1 MKLFQN
7 KNHLVAASLFIL
19 GLIGLCFVVFPED
32 SFQLINT
39 TSIKVRSVFGQL
51 YLVLGLLIFFYLLVV
66 AFSPL
71 GRLRLGSGKPEY
83 SRLSWLAM
91 MYSTGMGAGIIL
103 RAVQEPIY
111 MMQQPG
117 VELSRSNVIHGFEMT
132 FYHWGFTAWAFYGLF
147 ALFIAYLLFV
157 KQKNIQLSRLV
168 PKLSN
173 PYAIK
178 LIDLLVI
185 LTTVFGVVSA
195 VALGIRQVEGGI
207 NYAIDA
213 HLGIF
218 LSVVLCIFIFLF
230 SLFSSIKGLSKGIR
244 RLSNIN
250 ISLTILLLIFV
261 IFNSDVVD
269 IFRNLIQS
277 IWALV
282 LDFFPLSLAIGNFN
296 FSEAFLSDWTY
307 YYWAFWLAWAPF
319 TGIFIA
325 RISKGRSIRQL
336 IFGVLIV
343 PSLGT
348 FLWFTSFGTSALKLI
363 NSELVLNTAFDDV
376 FSATFVLLDQFP
388 LGFYAVILA
397 ILLLIGFLIT
407 SVDSAIFV
415 LSMFSDLTKINPS
428 TYHKWIWG
436 LLLFV
441 VTLGFLMIGKFSRAN
456 DILDA
461 VQKLLIVSSL
471 ALALLSII
479 FIFGFTFSLIRK
491 HKSNSN

>member
-1 MKLFQN
+1 M
-7 KNHLVAASLFIL
+7 
-19 GLIGLCFVVFPED
+19 
-32 SFQLINT
+32 
-39 TSIKVRSVFGQL
+39 
-51 YLVLGLLIFFYLLVV
+51 
-66 AFSPL
+66 
-71 GRLRLGSGKPEY
+71 
-83 SRLSWLAM
+83 
-91 MYSTGMGAGIIL
+91 
-103 RAVQEPIY
+103 
-111 MMQQPG
+111 
-117 VELSRSNVIHGFEMT
+117 
-132 FYHWGFTAWAFYGLF
+132 
-147 ALFIAYLLFV
+147 
-157 KQKNIQLSRLV
+157 
-168 PKLSN
+168 
-173 PYAIK
+173 
-178 LIDLLVI
+178 
-185 LTTVFGVVSA
+185 
-195 VALGIRQVEGGI
+195 
-207 NYAIDA
+207 
-213 HLGIF
+213 
-218 LSVVLCIFIFLF
+218 
-230 SLFSSIKGLSKGIR
+230 
-244 RLSNIN
+244 
-250 ISLTILLLIFV
+250 
-261 IFNSDVVD
+261 
-269 IFRNLIQS
+269 
-277 IWALV
+277 
-282 LDFFPLSLAIGNFN
+282 
-296 FSEAFLSDWTY
+296 
-307 YYWAFWLAWAPF
+307 
-319 TGIFIA
+319 
-325 RISKGRSIRQL
+325 

-363 NSELVLNTAFDDV
+363 NSELLLNTAFDDV